1 MPIRPQ
7 SSQSCKKKP
16 DVSPVTPPN
25 CASANLRYLSA
36 ESTANAAAIPPTAGD
51 IQTIVATAVRPA
63 SASAA
68 VAVRRWTP
76 LVKAQSMPDF
86 RAFGRFTAHRPDSAR
101 ESTNSGQISKI
112 CPAANTS

>member
-1 MPIRPQ
+1 M
-7 SSQSCKKKP
+7 
-16 DVSPVTPPN
+16 
-25 CASANLRYLSA
+25 SA